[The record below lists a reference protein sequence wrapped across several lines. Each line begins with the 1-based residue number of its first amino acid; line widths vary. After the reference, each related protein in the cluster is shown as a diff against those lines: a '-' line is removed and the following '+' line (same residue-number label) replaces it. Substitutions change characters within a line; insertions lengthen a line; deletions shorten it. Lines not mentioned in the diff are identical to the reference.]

1 MFVIDHTR
9 DGKVKQVFTAPNG
22 SETISAITKSL
33 QGGFFLISESNINP
47 SEEYIDGGKIVPR
60 PTMPLSIMDNRI
72 FNVPVGAKLRI
83 AEQTFEINDT
93 VAEISGYHG
102 TIKITCWPYRDAE
115 VEI

>member
-1 MFVIDHTR
+1 MKYAEYDEDGRIGGFYTLPEWEVDSNPFYRNMNLAVIEELDEDVIPPTHYVK
-9 DGKVKQVFTAPNG
+9 DGK
-22 SETISAITKSL
+22 ITT
-33 QGGFFLISESNINP
+33 
-47 SEEYIDGGKIVPR
+47 R
-60 PTMPLSIMDNRI
+60 PTMPLSIVDNRI

>member
-1 MFVIDHTR
+1 MLFAICEEEKIVGYREIPEEDTEIIKHYRETETLIPCCEDHQADTHYVK
-9 DGKVKQVFTAPNG
+9 DGK
-22 SETISAITKSL
+22 ITT
-33 QGGFFLISESNINP
+33 
-47 SEEYIDGGKIVPR
+47 R

-102 TIKITCWPYRDAE
+102 PVKITCWPYLDE
-115 VEI
+115 DVEI